1 MSIDGFEPLDEEER
15 LLAAKLGMGKRS
27 YAPSAAVDAAIR
39 ATAQKELAR
48 TATRKPTATAWW
60 KVGGVA
66 AACVLAMGIAWKT
79 LHAPSTGELEA
90 MQTAETVNDS
100 PAVPAP
106 AGGTAAEAASI
117 PDEKPESDAVAE
129 NAAAQSEEA
138 TPAPAAA
145 TPPAPPALRTMADAP
160 TATSA
165 APEHPAT
172 AAQADNSEPAI
183 AADTESAGARLK
195 QRAPVPLPPPEEV
208 NAAQRA
214 NEAALEAPAPTPV
227 PVPVTSSATRAAV
240 HASPEAA
247 AAPPASVDRSAAGAL
262 ENGYDPRPPKTA
274 GAEDVQLAWLKR
286 IRALYQSGK
295 KEEAAASLEAW
306 RKRYPDAP
314 VPADLAPLGK
324 VTPEK

>member
-1 MSIDGFEPLDEEER
+1 MSIDGFEPLNEEER

-27 YAPSAAVDAAIR
+27 YAPSPAVDDAIR

-48 TATRKPTATAWW
+48 TTTRKPPATAWW
-60 KVGGVA
+60 KVGAVA
-66 AACVLAMGIAWKT
+66 AACVLAIGIAWKT
-79 LHAPSTGELEA
+79 LHAPSAGELEA
-90 MQTAETVNDS
+90 MQTAEPVNDS

-106 AGGTAAEAASI
+106 SYGAAAESAAI
-117 PDEKPESDAVAE
+117 PVAETEGDAVSE
-129 NAAAQSEEA
+129 NAPVQSEEA
-138 TPAPAAA
+138 APATAAA
-145 TPPAPPALRTMADAP
+145 TPPAPPAPRTMADAP
-160 TATSA
+160 ASVTPDRPAPA
-165 APEHPAT
+165 AH
-172 AAQADNSEPAI
+172 ADNSEPAI

-195 QRAPVPLPPPEEV
+195 QRAPLPPAPPEEV

-214 NEAALEAPAPTPV
+214 NDAALETPSPA

-240 HASPEAA
+240 YASPEAA
-247 AAPPASVDRSAAGAL
+247 AATPAPAERKAAGAL
-262 ENGYDPRPPKTA
+262 ENGYDPRPPKTTE
-274 GAEDVQLAWLKR
+274 AEDVQLAWLKR
-286 IRALYQSGK
+286 IRTLYQSGK